1 MDSRCASS
9 LSSQREAAIT
19 HRSYSST
26 SPTPTTLQFGT
37 PPCCYCRQATL
48 LSLSVPLTRAC
59 LSTNTRTATSSSTP
73 SCQVWPRCYRPACSV
88 TQCKPSST
96 FVAIDWCI
104 GRMRCSPCSPRQEKL
119 RIPWRWRLAGAE
131 NLGQWLLAIRQQLQ
145 VGQPVDLRTAPAE
158 VRWVQ
163 LNAGTEVQQ
172 RLVAARTESP
182 NARGSVLIIG
192 DSINVQGRHQLTS
205 QTPGA
210 MAVEAVDLRDLVN
223 FARNFN
229 LQGANA
235 LAQLAEFA
243 SSVMTGVGAANLRTR
258 VESLRTGRARTPPT
272 PAEAE
277 AVAFV
282 GEPTPQRALLV
293 LNALAEQ
300 PGARVY
306 RPEVLHCCRSAM
318 QAVAGGTADFLSAAI
333 QARERNRHL
342 ARSIARR
349 SVGSTLLLKGLEADV
364 SVVLHPELMTAQN
377 LYVALTRGARHVVVC
392 SSNPILM
399 PVNNG

>member
-1 MDSRCASS
+1 M
-9 LSSQREAAIT
+9 
-19 HRSYSST
+19 
-26 SPTPTTLQFGT
+26 
-37 PPCCYCRQATL
+37 
-48 LSLSVPLTRAC
+48 
-59 LSTNTRTATSSSTP
+59 
-73 SCQVWPRCYRPACSV
+73 
-88 TQCKPSST
+88 
-96 FVAIDWCI
+96 
-104 GRMRCSPCSPRQEKL
+104 
-119 RIPWRWRLAGAE
+119 
-131 NLGQWLLAIRQQLQ
+131 
-145 VGQPVDLRTAPAE
+145 DLRTAPAE

-282 GEPTPQRALLV
+282 GSQHRSEHSLCSTPSPNSRGHGCTDRKFCTAAGPLCKLWREVQPT
-293 LNALAEQ
+293 
-300 PGARVY
+300 
-306 RPEVLHCCRSAM
+306 
-318 QAVAGGTADFLSAAI
+318 F
-333 QARERNRHL
+333 
-342 ARSIARR
+342 
-349 SVGSTLLLKGLEADV
+349 
-364 SVVLHPELMTAQN
+364 
-377 LYVALTRGARHVVVC
+377 
-392 SSNPILM
+392 
-399 PVNNG
+399 